1 MYLVLLAIKK
11 KYWYVEAKCGFGDHI
26 QIAYFN
32 YKNYITEKN
41 DVNTWLLSTTAAE
54 WLLKNKAI

>member
-1 MYLVLLAIKK
+1 MQLKK
-11 KYWYVEAKCGFGDHI
+11 KYWYVKAKCGFGDHI

-32 YKNYITEKN
+32 YKDYITEKN